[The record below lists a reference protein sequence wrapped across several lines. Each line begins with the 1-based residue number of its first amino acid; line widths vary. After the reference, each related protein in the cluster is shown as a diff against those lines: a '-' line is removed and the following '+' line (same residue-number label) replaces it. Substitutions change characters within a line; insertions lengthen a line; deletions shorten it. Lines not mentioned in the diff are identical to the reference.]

1 MVRLNRPIRLD
12 RPAGTVYP
20 MATDTRERILVALR
34 ALLARGGTSAATLEN
49 VAAEAGISK
58 GGLLYHFPS
67 KQALYRG
74 LLTRTRDSVAAELAG
89 HDTRD
94 GVVRA
99 YLEYTAPRDEEER
112 GFVIALINA
121 LRSADRAADAGS
133 AADPANGDDDAEL
146 GTLLAEIFSVWEQPV
161 RDAVEDP
168 ITAELILQFGNG
180 LYLASVF
187 GLPAPDPAVL
197 RELTDRLVAA
207 AGPREDQLPP
217 RG

>member
-1 MVRLNRPIRLD
+1 VRIVRLN
-12 RPAGTVYP
+12 RPAGTVYAMP
-20 MATDTRERILVALR
+20 TDTRERILVAMR

-49 VAAEAGISK
+49 VAAEADISK
-58 GGLLYHFPS
+58 GGLLYHFPT

-89 HDTRD
+89 HDTKD

-121 LRSADRAADAGS
+121 IRSSDRPADAGS
-133 AADPANGDDDAEL
+133 AADPAAGDDDAEL
-146 GTLLAEIFSVWEQPV
+146 GTLLAEIFSVWEKPV
-161 RDAVEDP
+161 RDAVDDP
-168 ITAELILQFGNG
+168 VTAELILQFGNG

-187 GLPAPDPAVL
+187 GLPTPDPTVL
-197 RELTDRLVAA
+197 RELTDRLVAE
-207 AGPREDQLPP
+207 AGPSEDQHPS

>member
-1 MVRLNRPIRLD
+1 VRIVRLN
-12 RPAGTVYP
+12 RPAGTVYA
-20 MATDTRERILVALR
+20 MSTDTRERILVAMR

-49 VAAEAGISK
+49 VAAEADISK
-58 GGLLYHFPS
+58 GGLLYHFPT

-89 HDTRD
+89 HDTKD

-121 LRSADRAADAGS
+121 IRSSDRSADAGS
-133 AADPANGDDDAEL
+133 AADPAAGDDDAEL
-146 GTLLAEIFSVWEQPV
+146 GNLLAEIFSVWEQPV
-161 RDAVEDP
+161 RDAVDDP
-168 ITAELILQFGNG
+168 VTAELILQFGNG

-187 GLPAPDPAVL
+187 GLPTPDPAVL
-197 RELTDRLVAA
+197 RELTDRLVAE
-207 AGPREDQLPP
+207 AGPSQDQHPSP
-217 RG
+217 G

>member
-1 MVRLNRPIRLD
+1 MDVNWSVRLN
-12 RPAGTVYP
+12 RPAGTVYLMP
-20 MATDTRERILVALR
+20 TDTRERILVAMR

-74 LLTRTRDSVAAELAG
+74 LLTRTRDAVAAELAG
-89 HDTRD
+89 HDNKD

-99 YLEYTAPRDEEER
+99 YLEYTAPRDTEER
-112 GFVIALINA
+112 GFVTALIDA
-121 LRSADRAADAGS
+121 IRSSDRATDAGS
-133 AADPANGDDDAEL
+133 EADPNAGKDAEL

-161 RDAVEDP
+161 RDAVDDP
-168 ITAELILQFGNG
+168 VTAELILQCGNG

-187 GLPAPDPAVL
+187 GLPTPDPAVL
-197 RELTDRLVAA
+197 RELTDRLVGQ
-207 AGPREDQLPP
+207 AGPGEDQLPL